1 MTMLNQFKRALT
13 PPAFENEELAR
24 VARFLNLVF
33 LSTLALTALLILA
46 VLPTVLGGS
55 GLLSRLTV
63 VGPLSLPTLGALVLF
78 RLGYV
83 RLLEHAHRN
92 EQTQIQTNRELRD
105 TRAFLEARIALRT
118 RDLDLA
124 AEVGRRVSQVRDLDA
139 LLAEAVELIRARF
152 DLYYTQIYLTDP
164 AERILALRSGTGAVG
179 AELVKRGHRLL
190 LGPGSINGA
199 AAVDRRAVI
208 VSDTTDSRIFQP
220 NPLLPETR
228 SEIAVPL
235 IAGDRLL
242 GVLDLQSAQVDGLT
256 ADQLVVFQALAGQLA
271 VAIENANLFAEA
283 EQARAE
289 VEAQARRLTG
299 VGWKDF
305 LDGVERSERVGYTYD
320 LNNLTPLTETLTKS
334 NEPSA
339 LEAPV
344 QVAGEP
350 IGLFEIEA
358 EADRVWTEDEIAVVN
373 SVARQ
378 VGQQTENLRLF
389 AEAERYRREAEEA
402 ARRLA
407 REGWEDYLE
416 KIAVAERGYV
426 YDQNQVAPLQA
437 ELTSD
442 GAETLIKSLTVQ
454 GEPIGELVVAE
465 VESLSD
471 QAHELL
477 DAVAGQLSAHL
488 ENLRL
493 LEETERG
500 RQLLNRRAVELETVA
515 KVSTAT
521 STILEAQKLLEAVVD
536 LTKVSFGLYH
546 AHIYVLSEAGDAL
559 VLRAGAGEVGQRMV
573 AEEWKIPIIWER
585 SLVARAARTRRAVI
599 VNDVSTAPDFLPNA
613 LLPETRSEMAI
624 PLIVSDTLLG
634 VFDVQSNQINH
645 FSEEEARIQT
655 TLAAQVAV
663 ALQNANLYA
672 EQTATVTRLRELDHL
687 KSSFLANM
695 SHELRTPLNS
705 ILGFA
710 EVMREGLDGPL
721 TERMETDLGI
731 IYSNGQHLLNLIND
745 ILDMA
750 KIEAGKMSLSPERF
764 NMQELLEEVMAITT
778 PLARDKDL
786 SLALDA
792 DPTAPLYLE
801 ADRIRMRQVMIN
813 LVNNAIKFT
822 EAGRITLRAVE
833 TDGHI
838 RISVHDS
845 GIGIPTDELESI
857 FQEFHQV
864 DASTTRKVGG
874 TGLGLPIS
882 RHLVMMHGGRL
893 WAESSGLPGE
903 GSTFFIE
910 MPLESQVGYEDL

>member
-1 MTMLNQFKRALT
+1 MTMLNQFKRALM
-13 PPAFENEELAR
+13 PPVFEDQELAR
-24 VARFLNLVF
+24 VARFLNIVF
-33 LSTLALTALLILA
+33 LAALGLTALLILA
-46 VLPTVLGGS
+46 ILPMALGDS

-63 VGPLSLPTLGALVLF
+63 VGPLSLPMLGSLVLF

-83 RLLEHAHRN
+83 RLLARAHRN

-124 AEVGRRVSQVRDLDA
+124 AEVGRRVSQVHDLDA
-139 LLAEAVELIRARF
+139 LLAQAVELIRARF

-179 AELVKRGHRLL
+179 AELVRRGHRLL

-199 AAVDRRAVI
+199 AAVDRRAVV
-208 VSDTTDSRIFQP
+208 VSDTTDSRIFHP

-228 SEIAVPL
+228 SEIAIPL
-235 IAGDRLL
+235 IAGDRLM

-283 EQARAE
+283 EHARME
-289 VEAQARRLTG
+289 VEAQAQRLTG
-299 VGWKDF
+299 IGWKEF
-305 LDGVERSERVGYTYD
+305 LDGVERSERLGYTYD
-320 LNNLTPLTETLTKS
+320 LNNVTPLIDTLIKS
-334 NEPSA
+334 DEPSA
-339 LEAPV
+339 LAAPV
-344 QVAGEP
+344 RIAGEP
-350 IGLFEIEA
+350 IGLLELEA
-358 EADRVWTEDEIAVVN
+358 EADRVWTEDEIAVVQ

-378 VGQQTENLRLF
+378 VGQQAENLRLF

-407 REGWEDYLE
+407 HKGWEEYLE
-416 KIAVAERGYV
+416 KLTVTGTGYV
-426 YDQNQVAPLQA
+426 YDQNQVVPLEA
-437 ELTSD
+437 ELRSD
-442 GAETLIKSLTVQ
+442 GPETLIRSLTVQ
-454 GEPIGELVVAE
+454 GEPIGELVVTE
-465 VESLSD
+465 IENLTGE
-471 QAHELL
+471 AHELVE
-477 DAVAGQLSAHL
+477 AVSGQLSAHL

-546 AHIYVLSEAGDAL
+546 AHIYVLSDAGDAL
-559 VLRAGAGEVGQRMV
+559 VLRAWAGQVGQQMV
-573 AEEWKIPIIWER
+573 TDGWKIPIVWER
-585 SLVARAARTRRAVI
+585 SLVARAARTRKAVI
-599 VNDVSTAPDFLPNA
+599 INDVTAAPDFLPNT
-613 LLPETRSEMAI
+613 LLPDTRSEMAI

-634 VFDVQSNQINH
+634 VFDVQSDQVNH
-645 FSEEEARIQT
+645 FLEEEARIQT

-764 NMQELLEEVMAITT
+764 NLQELLEEVMAITT

-786 SLALDA
+786 SLILDR
-792 DPTAPLYLE
+792 DPSEPLYLE

-822 EAGRITLRAVE
+822 EAGQITLQAAQR
-833 TDGHI
+833 DSQI
-838 RISVHDS
+838 RVSVHDS
-845 GIGIPTDELESI
+845 GIGIPVDELESI

-864 DASTTRKVGG
+864 DSSTTRKAGG

-882 RHLVMMHGGRL
+882 RHLVVMHGGKL

-903 GSTFFIE
+903 GSTFFVE
-910 MPLESQVGYEDL
+910 VPMESQVGFEDL

>member
-1 MTMLNQFKRALT
+1 MLNEFKRALA
-13 PPAFENEELAR
+13 PPVFEDQELAR
-24 VARFLNLVF
+24 MARLINIVF
-33 LSTLALTALLILA
+33 LSALALTALLIL
-46 VLPTVLGGS
+46 VLLALPVALSSTDLS
-55 GLLSRLTV
+55 SRLGV
-63 VGPLSLPTLGALVLF
+63 MGLLSLPTFGSLVLL
-78 RLGYV
+78 RLGYR
-83 RLLEHAHRN
+83 RLMKRVHHN
-92 EQTQIQTNRELRD
+92 EQVQMRTNRELRD

-124 AEVGRRVSQVRDLDA
+124 AEAGRRVSQVRDLDA
-139 LLAEAVELIRARF
+139 LLAQAVELIRVRF
-152 DLYYTQIYLTDP
+152 DLYYTQIYLADP
-164 AERILALRSGTGAVG
+164 AERVLTLRSGTGAVG

-199 AAVDRRAVI
+199 AAVDRRAIV
-208 VSDTTDSRIFQP
+208 VSDTKASSIFKP

-235 IAGDRLL
+235 IAGDRLM
-242 GVLDLQSAQVDGLT
+242 GVLDLQSSQPEGLT
-256 ADQLVVFQALAGQLA
+256 NDQLVVFQALAGQLA

-283 EQARAE
+283 EEARTE

-305 LDGVERSERVGYTYD
+305 LDGLERSERVGYTYD
-320 LNNLTPLTETLTKS
+320 LDKLAPLNEPLKKS
-334 NEPSA
+334 DGPSA
-339 LEAPV
+339 LVAPV
-344 QVAGEP
+344 SIAGEA
-350 IGLFEIEA
+350 IGLLQLEA
-358 EADRVWTEDEIAVVN
+358 EADRDWTEDEIAIVQ

-378 VGQQTENLRLF
+378 VAQQTENLRLL
-389 AEAERYRREAEEA
+389 AQTERYRREAEEA

-407 REGWEDYLE
+407 REGWEEYLD
-416 KIAVAERGYV
+416 KLTATSTGYV
-426 YDQNQVAPLQA
+426 YDQNRI
-437 ELTSD
+437 TSFESEPNGGSE
-442 GAETLIKSLTVQ
+442 GALIKSLTVQ
-454 GEPIGELVVAE
+454 GEPIGELVVSE
-465 VESLSD
+465 IEGLSD
-471 QAHELL
+471 EAQDLVE
-477 DAVAGQLSAHL
+477 AVAGQLSAHL

-500 RQLLNRRAVELETVA
+500 RQLLDRRAVELETVA

-559 VLRAGAGEVGQRMV
+559 VLRAGAGEIGQRMV
-573 AEEWKIPIIWER
+573 ADGWKIPIIWER
-585 SLVARAARTRRAVI
+585 SLVARAARSRKAVI
-599 VNDVSTAPDFLPNA
+599 VNDVTAAPDFLSNP
-613 LLPETRSEMAI
+613 LLPETHSEMAI

-786 SLALDA
+786 SLILDHN
-792 DPTAPLYLE
+792 PTEPLYLE

-813 LVNNAIKFT
+813 LINNAIKFT
-822 EAGRITLRAVE
+822 EAGEVVIQAAQIESLIHVT
-833 TDGHI
+833 
-838 RISVHDS
+838 VHDS
-845 GIGIPTDELESI
+845 GIGIPEDELESI

-864 DASTTRKVGG
+864 DSSTTRKVGG

-882 RHLVMMHGGRL
+882 RHLVMMHGGKL
-893 WAESSGLPGE
+893 WAESSGVPGE
-903 GSTFFIE
+903 GSTFIVE
-910 MPLESQVGYEDL
+910 VPTESQIGFEDM